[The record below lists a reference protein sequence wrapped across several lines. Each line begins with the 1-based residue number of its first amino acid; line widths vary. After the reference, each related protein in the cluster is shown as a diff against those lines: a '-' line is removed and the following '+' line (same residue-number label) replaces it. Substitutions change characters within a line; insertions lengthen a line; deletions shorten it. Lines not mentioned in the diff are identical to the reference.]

1 MKGRLGQDIVLRA
14 DEFGGIAYVP
24 SRDDFFAIDEKVFGY
39 LRGFNRESWT
49 AISEDEREAV
59 TSLAGLELLQTEPP
73 TPSRAYSGPS
83 FIGAF
88 KDIVTLGEPL
98 VINCFATAHCPLK
111 CLYCHADDLMSDDRR
126 RDEDREGAS
135 EVANVIATARMV
147 NSIVAV
153 ITGGDPLTRPERA
166 KRVIGALSGHKAL
179 VLDTSGV
186 AQPDVIE
193 RLLPFLREHKVHVR
207 VSLDSPDS
215 RVQEKVRPCNRQYA
229 AGLSSYHGAVSTI
242 EGCLDSGIPVTVQTV
257 VSRVTDTSERLL
269 PLRDFLIERGVRHWV
284 LHLAVEAGA
293 ARKIQSRVKKGSRGG
308 ILPQPSARANVWRVV
323 KSTLADGLPI
333 DIRVTD
339 NTNTPNSVLLLGSNG
354 ALYTEG
360 LAHKGKVQLFDPED
374 GRPDLLRKLFFYIDN
389 FGHARRYLN
398 WNPEMF
404 DGKDLETLCVPVRV
418 PRKDTDSIAVLV
430 EKERKYWVADEEA
443 LVASLAG
450 LGYYQE
456 SDDLLEDR
464 YYDTA
469 DLSLAGNDFV
479 LRVRRKNEV
488 ILFAEKGP
496 RFRRTDGEYDRVEL
510 EFRITDVAAL
520 EDSLAKKGLRVT
532 WRLVRRRLSFSEK
545 IASPGVVVDRLA
557 KVGSFLEMEGK
568 SGDLGRLAG
577 ELRGLGRQETRNYR
591 EIIVDWYRSEGVQ
604 GGEIY
609 GLDQNDVLSR

>member
-24 SRDDFFAIDEKVFGY
+24 SRDDFFAVDEQVFGF
-39 LRGFNRESWT
+39 LRSFERQSWT
-49 AISEDEREAV
+49 MVGEDEREAV
-59 TSLAGLELLQTEPP
+59 VSLAGLDLLQTEPR

-88 KDIVTLGEPL
+88 KDIVTLSEPL
-98 VINCFATAHCPLK
+98 VLNCFATAHCPLK
-111 CLYCHADDLMSDDRR
+111 CLYCHADDLMSDETR
-126 RDEDREGAS
+126 RDEDREGGT

-166 KRVIGALSGHKAL
+166 QRVIGALSGHKAL

-186 AQPDVIE
+186 AQPEVIE
-193 RLLPFLREHKVHVR
+193 RFLPFLKEHKVHVR

-215 RVQEKVRPCNRQYA
+215 RVQEKVRPSNREYA

-242 EGCLDSGIPVTVQTV
+242 RACLDIGIPVTVQTV
-257 VSRVTDTSERLL
+257 VSRVTDTSEKLL
-269 PLRDFLIERGVRHWV
+269 PLRDFLIELGVRHWV

-293 ARKIQSRVKKGSRGG
+293 ARKIQSRVKGSRGG

-339 NTNTPNSVLLLGSNG
+339 NTNTPNSVLLLSSNG

-360 LAHKGKVQLFDPED
+360 LAHKGKVQLFDPEE

-404 DGKDLETLCVPVRV
+404 DGRNLESLCVPVEV
-418 PRKDTDSIAVLV
+418 PRRGREAVTVLV
-430 EKERKYWVADEEA
+430 EQERKYSIADEEA
-443 LVASLAG
+443 LIGSLQG
-450 LGYYQE
+450 LSYYLE
-456 SDDLLEDR
+456 GDDLLEDR

-469 DLSLAGNDFV
+469 DGSLARNDFV

-488 ILFAEKGP
+488 FLFAEKGP
-496 RFRRTDGEYDRVEL
+496 RFRRTDGEYDRVEV
-510 EFRITDVAAL
+510 EFPLTNVDAL
-520 EDSLAKKGLRVT
+520 EESLVGRGLRVT
-532 WRLVRRRLSFSEK
+532 WRLVRRRLTFSGGPG
-545 IASPGVVVDRLA
+545 SPGVVVDRLA

-568 SGDLGRLAG
+568 SGELARLAG

-591 EIIVDWYRSEGVQ
+591 EIIEDWCRGRGIQ
-604 GGEIY
+604 GREVY